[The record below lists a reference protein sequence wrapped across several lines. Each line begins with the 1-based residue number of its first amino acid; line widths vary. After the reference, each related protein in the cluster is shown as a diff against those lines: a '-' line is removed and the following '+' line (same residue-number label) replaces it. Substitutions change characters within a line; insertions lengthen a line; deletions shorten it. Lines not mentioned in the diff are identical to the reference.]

1 MIRDNLRLIPAVYI
15 PGEVGILDRSP
26 FDFYLAGSRYMGCAR
41 PDSDW
46 DFLAQDSAEIRRY
59 LKTAGFRPLFEE
71 YPITAGN
78 TVEVFQR
85 TIEGHKVQVQLQRDV
100 NVQRTIRDIIKTY
113 MLERHI
119 KMDREAR
126 TELWNMLH
134 CCMTMPVSSVVV
146 VGF

>member
-1 MIRDNLRLIPAVYI
+1 MIRDNLRLTPSVYI

-46 DFLAQDSAEIRRY
+46 DFIAQDSTEIRKH
-59 LKTAGFRPLFEE
+59 LVTLGFEPLFEE
-71 YPITAGN
+71 YPIVAGN
-78 TVEVFQR
+78 TVEVYQR
-85 TIEGHKVQVQLQRDV
+85 VLEGHKVQVQLQRDV
-100 NVQRTIRDIIKTY
+100 NVQRTIRDIIKTH

-134 CCMTMPVSSVVV
+134 HCMVMPVSSVIS
-146 VGF
+146 FW